1 MIVSAR
7 WDAKTLSRANVKR
20 ERRKEG
26 RKEKK
31 RKGKKKRKGR
41 NNTTFLRRRGFSS
54 RRVNDQPVVETN
66 NDIMVIRGS
75 TFSSSWRI
83 PSLSVP
89 SLDPLLPL
97 QGNKVAPVFK
107 TKPPFL
113 AWKIRERCTF
123 VAGRFENF
131 DNTWH
136 TPVYGS
142 RTRGMISLLAA

>member
-41 NNTTFLRRRGFSS
+41 KNTTFLRRRGFSS

-107 TKPPFL
+107 TKLLPFL
-113 AWKIRERCTF
+113 PWKIRERDVRSSLDVLKTSIILGILPF
-123 VAGRFENF
+123 MDLELAG
-131 DNTWH
+131 
-136 TPVYGS
+136 
-142 RTRGMISLLAA
+142 